1 MTERF
6 ETFVLSINRIYRCI
20 QKIKSRE
27 MTELG
32 LQGPHVMC
40 LFQLRQNPDGLTA
53 AELSALCMEDK
64 AGISRA
70 VARLEEKGLVR
81 LEAASE
87 KRRYRAKICL
97 TSAGEK
103 ISGEMVQL
111 IEQAVFW
118 GGRGLSEAQRASFYD
133 TLNIIAQ
140 NLNQICAG
148 EELLHES
155 SEKSI
160 LQNIPDHL

>member
-6 ETFVLSINRIYRCI
+6 ETFVLSINQIYRCI

-64 AGISRA
+64 SGISRA
-70 VARLEEKGLVR
+70 VAKLEEKGLVR
-81 LEAASE
+81 LEPINK

-97 TSAGEK
+97 TSAGET
-103 ISGEMVQL
+103 ISGEMVRL
-111 IEQAVFW
+111 IEQAVFL
-118 GGRGLSEAQRASFYD
+118 GGKGLNDAQRAVFYD
-133 TLNIIAQ
+133 TLSTIAQ
-140 NLNQICAG
+140 NLKQICTG
-148 EELLHES
+148 EELFHEP

-160 LQNIPDHL
+160 LQNVSDHP